1 MKGFK
6 SDLSEVSCL
15 MVSTGKF
22 LSPRIKMTENLRT
35 TTFNRLTK
43 LTKDLASVSHFTE
56 N

>member
-6 SDLSEVSCL
+6 SDLKEVSHL

-22 LSPRIKMTENLRT
+22 LSPRIKTENLRT